1 MRASRRAVR
10 QARGARPARRTPWP
24 GWPGA
29 SPDDPTRAGAARA
42 GDTIAAARERAGKEA
57 R

>member
-10 QARGARPARRTPWP
+10 QARSARPARRTPWP